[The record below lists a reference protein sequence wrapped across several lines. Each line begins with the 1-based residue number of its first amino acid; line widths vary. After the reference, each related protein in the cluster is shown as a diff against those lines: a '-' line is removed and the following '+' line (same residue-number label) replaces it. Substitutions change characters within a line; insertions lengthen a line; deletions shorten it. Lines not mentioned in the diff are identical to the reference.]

1 MNKKEKTMHE
11 LTKEFPQK
19 TYAELERYRNEDR
32 QQEAGT
38 YIMGEMTEFFTPF
51 ATGVQWSHLND
62 KVLNKKLI
70 EFAMLQKTK
79 NTVRSISNVGGFQS
93 EMYNPHTETNPIIQ
107 TFIKAVTPHLERYVE
122 RYEIKQPYTVSPA
135 NAWININGKG
145 DYNLQHSHAG
155 GINACDFSGTYYAQ
169 VPKNSGDLVLVNP
182 DTVALQQKTYFYE
195 NNKYNPFNSSKYT
208 IAPKP
213 MDLIL
218 FSSHIHHHVL
228 PSQNSKQ
235 FRISY
240 AFNFDICKS

>member
-1 MNKKEKTMHE
+1 
-11 LTKEFPQK
+11 
-19 TYAELERYRNEDR
+19 
-32 QQEAGT
+32 
-38 YIMGEMTEFFTPF
+38 MTEFFTPF
-51 ATGVQWSHLND
+51 ATGVQSSHLND

-70 EFAMLQKTK
+70 EFAVLQKTK
-79 NTVRSISNVGGFQS
+79 NKARSISNVGGFQS
-93 EMYNPHTETNPIIQ
+93 EMYNPNTETNPIIQ

-135 NAWININGKG
+135 NAWINVNGKG

-155 GINACDFSGTYYAQ
+155 GINACDFSGVYYAQ
-169 VPKNSGDLVLVNP
+169 VPQDSGDLVLVNP
-182 DTVALQQKTYFYE
+182 DSLALQQKTYYYE

-208 IAPKP
+208 IVPKP